1 VGYGVAFAAPL
12 AFCVGTL
19 DCHPVGT
26 LNRQSGVMDNYLIGA
41 GAVLT
46 AGAAG
51 SITGASL
58 HAQVDAGLSGQVQAA
73 MVDFEAGD
81 LSELSRVVIVATG
94 WSVGRFEERVS
105 RKLLAARECTL
116 SDVFETL
123 ATATGAPEVHLFA
136 RWLPDSSIL
145 AEIANRKV
153 RLIAHSLDAIGQA
166 ALISGQRYARWPAP
180 LRAA

>member
-1 VGYGVAFAAPL
+1 V
-12 AFCVGTL
+12 
-19 DCHPVGT
+19 D
-26 LNRQSGVMDNYLIGA
+26 RQTSGMDDYLIGA

-58 HAQVDAGLSGQVQAA
+58 HAQVDPRLSAQVRAA

-81 LSELSRVVIVATG
+81 VSEISRVVIVATG
-94 WSVGRFEERVS
+94 WSVGRFEEQVS
-105 RKLLAARECTL
+105 RKLLAARECTFT
-116 SDVFETL
+116 DVFETL
-123 ATATGAPEVHLFA
+123 AQATGTPEIHLFA
-136 RWLPDSSIL
+136 RWLPDGGIL
-145 AEIANRKV
+145 RQTASRGINLV
-153 RLIAHSLDAIGQA
+153 VHSLDAIGQA

>member
-1 VGYGVAFAAPL
+1 MN
-12 AFCVGTL
+12 
-19 DCHPVGT
+19 D
-26 LNRQSGVMDNYLIGA
+26 YLIGA

-46 AGAAG
+46 AGSAG
-51 SITGASL
+51 SIAGASL
-58 HAQVDAGLSGQVQAA
+58 HAQVDPRLAEQVQAA

-94 WSVGRFEERVS
+94 WSVGRFEAQVS

-123 ATATGAPEVHLFA
+123 ARATGVSEVHLFA
-136 RWLPDSSIL
+136 RWIPDGHVL
-145 AEIANRKV
+145 AAIASRDVKLV
-153 RLIAHSLDAIGQA
+153 AHSLDAIGQA

-180 LRAA
+180 MRAA